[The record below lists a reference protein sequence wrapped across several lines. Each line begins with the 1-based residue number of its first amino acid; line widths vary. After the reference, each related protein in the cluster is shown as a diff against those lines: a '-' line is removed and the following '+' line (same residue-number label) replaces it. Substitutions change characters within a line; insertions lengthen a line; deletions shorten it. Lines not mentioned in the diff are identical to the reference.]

1 MRDDP
6 QWFKDAVFYEVY
18 VRGFFDS
25 NGDGHGDIPGLID
38 KLDYI
43 RDLGVDC
50 IWLLPIH
57 PSPGRDDGY
66 DVTDLRAVHPDY
78 GTIAD
83 VDRLLREAHA
93 RGLRVIADLV
103 MNHVSADSAWF
114 RSARASRSAPF
125 RDYFVWS
132 DTPDRY
138 RQTRIIFQDTEASNW
153 TFDRAT
159 GQYYWH
165 RFFDHQPD
173 LNFDNPAVQD
183 EMLAVAETWL
193 ARGFDGFRCDAVA
206 YLFEREGT
214 NGENLP
220 ETHAYLKRLRKLVD
234 EHFHGRVLV
243 AEVNQWPEEM
253 QTYFG
258 DGDEFHM
265 AFAFPLM
272 PRLFM
277 ALRKE
282 SRAPIVEILE
292 RTPPIHPNCQWAT
305 FLRNHDELSL
315 EMVTDAERD
324 YLLREYAPEPRM
336 RLNLGIRRR
345 LAPLLNGSRRRL
357 ELLHAIL
364 LSMPGSPFLYYG
376 DEIGMGDNVHLPDRR
391 GVRTPM
397 QWSAERNAGFSR
409 AEPQR
414 LYCPV
419 CVDGVFHY
427 EAVNVDVELRSESS
441 FLRWL
446 RSMLRLRREI
456 GIFGRANLVLLRPP
470 NEAIFAYVRELDGK
484 VVLAV
489 NNLSRYVQPVE
500 LDLSPWTGRIPV
512 ELIGRTRFAPIRA
525 QTLYSLT
532 LGPHGFY
539 WLCLDEA
546 ATPTPEGEGARSR

>member
-25 NGDGHGDIPGLID
+25 NGDGHGDIPGLIE

-66 DVTDLRAVHPDY
+66 DVTDFRAVHPDY

-103 MNHVSADSAWF
+103 MNHVSSDSAWF
-114 RSARASRSAPF
+114 RSARTSRSAPF

-138 RQTRIIFQDTEASNW
+138 AQTRIIFQDTEASNW

-183 EMLAVAETWL
+183 EMLAVAQSWL

-214 NGENLP
+214 TGENLP
-220 ETHAYLKRLRKLVD
+220 ETHAYLRRLRKLVD

-258 DGDEFHM
+258 DGDEFQM

-282 SRAPIVEILE
+282 SRAPILEILE

-324 YLLREYAPEPRM
+324 YLFREYAPESRM

-357 ELLHAIL
+357 ELLHGLL
-364 LSMPGSPFLYYG
+364 LSMQGSPFLYYG

-391 GVRTPM
+391 GGRTPM

-427 EAVNVDVELRSESS
+427 EAVNVEAQLRSESS

-456 GIFGRANLVLLRPP
+456 GIFGRASVVLLRPA
-470 NEAIFAYVRELDGK
+470 NEAIFAYARELDGK
-484 VVLAV
+484 VVVAV
-489 NNLSRYVQPVE
+489 NNLSRFVQPVE
-500 LDLSPWTGRIPV
+500 LDLSPWTGRTPV

-525 QTLYSLT
+525 QTPYSLT

-539 WLCLDEA
+539 WFRLDEA
-546 ATPTPEGEGARSR
+546 ATPSPEGDGERSQ